1 MNKCKN
7 EKEKAITLVAL
18 IVTIIILLIL
28 AGITIATLT
37 NTGLLNKSK
46 QAEQKSKDAQELE
59 NGTLSEYEEA
69 ILSASRDTNVTND
82 LDIEIT
88 SIIDASVNEKI
99 DVKQN
104 FENAVY
110 VYILNNKISA
120 YTDKNSYTAENLNAN
135 EKYDLVVIVVEGNGN
150 IHKGTKSFTTR
161 KENIDVYGEI
171 QNSGKSLEEYGI
183 TYTKQG
189 LDQYDYNKVYQ
200 LGMGSWSGTNS
211 NTYTLKINY
220 NTLISQLENKN
231 FNGIYGQFYHYSE
244 SDYSSYTSWVYSKIT
259 VIYDDNTTSET
270 TTDTLYASG
279 IINTSEP
286 FATVVFEKGKKVT
299 EIQMI
304 ISEYDSNYGAACGYI
319 KNIGLIQ

>member
-59 NGTLSEYEEA
+59 NGTLSEYEEE

-120 YTDKNSYTAENLNAN
+120 YTDKNSYTAENLN
-135 EKYDLVVIVVEGNGN
+135 
-150 IHKGTKSFTTR
+150 
-161 KENIDVYGEI
+161 
-171 QNSGKSLEEYGI
+171 
-183 TYTKQG
+183 
-189 LDQYDYNKVYQ
+189 
-200 LGMGSWSGTNS
+200 
-211 NTYTLKINY
+211 
-220 NTLISQLENKN
+220 
-231 FNGIYGQFYHYSE
+231 GIYGQFYHYSD

-286 FATVVFEKGKKVT
+286 FATVVFEKEKKET

-304 ISEYDSNYGAACGYI
+304 ISEYDSNYGGAYGYI